1 VTHKPLRL
9 LAEDASDLEIVSA
22 AAQDAILQV
31 ADAVWLPA
39 SRRFTLKIQRFVW
52 EADSAPST
60 DAAGKGK
67 RVWAALSFD
76 GVLSV
81 RARQVAQSRRDAFAS
96 LLSISFEAGQ
106 APSGMVILDLAD
118 GGAIALDVECLDVV
132 LADLGPAREAVGR
145 PQH

>member
-9 LAEDASDLEIVSA
+9 LAEDISDLQIVSA

-39 SRRFTLKIQRFVW
+39 ARRFTLKIQRFVW
-52 EADSAPST
+52 EADSAI
-60 DAAGKGK
+60 GKGQ

-81 RARQVAQSRRDAFAS
+81 RAKQVAQSRRDAFAS
-96 LLSISFEAGQ
+96 LLSISFEAGE
-106 APSGMVILDLAD
+106 APSGLVTLNLAD
-118 GGAIALDVECLDVV
+118 SGAIALEVECLDVV
-132 LADLGPAREAVGR
+132 LADLGAAREAVGR